1 MLLRVICKTRGSK
14 KTPRTQYKVQYRAMV
29 LYRQLYLIE
38 ILVHDEYDDIEQG
51 YVCDQSLQ
59 PTLD

>member
-1 MLLRVICKTRGSK
+1 
-14 KTPRTQYKVQYRAMV
+14 MV

-59 PTLD
+59 PTSD